1 VGKMSK
7 LQRKR
12 SYQVVVA
19 NFSESEA
26 ANSMILIIRISGLVI
41 NRSPLKIKNKIDIFF
56 MFI

>member
-1 VGKMSK
+1 MSK